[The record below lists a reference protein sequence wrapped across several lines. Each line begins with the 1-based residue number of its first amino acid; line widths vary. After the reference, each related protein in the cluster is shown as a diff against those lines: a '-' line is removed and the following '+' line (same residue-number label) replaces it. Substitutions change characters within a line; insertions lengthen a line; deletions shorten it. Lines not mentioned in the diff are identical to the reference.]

1 MIRME
6 YPRVRLDG
14 LPADEK
20 AYALQRQVD
29 ILTYNLQIVLDSI
42 EEDLQ
47 SAISSF
53 SGESNDSGEGSG
65 GTTPSPS
72 VTSYSDLTDKPQI
85 KGVTL
90 IGNKSFSD
98 LGLYTDPDLLYLTN
112 SEIEEILRSG
122 GGTVDPIP
130 IGAEIDYNDLLNKPM
145 IKGILVQGNK
155 SFTDFGLY
163 SDPDLVTLSNTD
175 IQNLIDS
182 SI

>member
-1 MIRME
+1 MIRLE
-6 YPRVRLDG
+6 YPKVNLEKF
-14 LPADEK
+14 PEADK
-20 AYALQRQVD
+20 VTALKRQVD
-29 ILTYNLQIVLDSI
+29 MLTYNLQIVLDSI
-42 EEDLQ
+42 EDDLQ
-47 SAISSF
+47 SAISSI

-98 LGLYTDPDLLYLTN
+98 LGLY
-112 SEIEEILRSG
+112 
-122 GGTVDPIP
+122 
-130 IGAEIDYNDLLNKPM
+130 
-145 IKGILVQGNK
+145 
-155 SFTDFGLY
+155 